1 MLSIADNDD
10 EPNQIGGNDK
20 SSKTLVDRNNLEGGS
35 SLYNVSMSSEEFN
48 RN

>member
-10 EPNQIGGNDK
+10 SRDEIDGNDK
-20 SSKTLVDRNNLEGGS
+20 SKITMVDRKNLEGGS
-35 SLYNVSMSSEEFN
+35 SLYNVSMSSEEYN